1 MSHSP
6 NPKKI
11 DELLAVAVDLQPRP
25 DFAAWRQ
32 NHPEAVA
39 ALQSLPVILSKRRSK
54 MIRIAR
60 YSTSVAAVLLVAV
73 AAWWMFLSSSTAAA
87 WAQVI
92 EQLLRARNATCQ
104 LTFYRGG
111 ETTDKVYIEGDRTRY
126 EGVGTIGIADFR
138 TGKLLELNT
147 STKKAT
153 LRDLVK
159 DSDGHAIRRS
169 NLLADL
175 LKLKDAASK
184 VLPDEGA
191 GGVLCHV
198 YRVDKPVLLGW
209 DVPWVKLWIDP
220 RTNLPTQVH
229 TLVAD
234 GQIAVTYHDFL
245 WNEPL
250 DESLFSLVPPKGY
263 ELVDEKAQK
272 AKKARKAISMQ
283 EAVAVLDAA
292 EGGAIL
298 GRELRGEEAT
308 KALDMLGQQ
317 IESNFKAIKSWSGTY
332 RLDIQPPTPPQVSHV
347 MIEFSVE
354 PGRDRIRTD
363 YREVRQP
370 QAPLKPASPQTRE
383 DSLRTLPPPVFEPR
397 EWRWVRTAEESLQ
410 FPMNEL
416 RGRVAGFPQAGSDP
430 AHPFRIV
437 YREGPG
443 ATHHYDRY
451 TFVDPRTFLD
461 GDGGAPYWEVCTW
474 NASALRGERGDNS
487 DYAKKNVIVR
497 QRRNG
502 TATEYVLF
510 IRYRGSED
518 DVSDNVISK
527 TVFSS
532 QSGFNVVSRRSYMR
546 SRLYRSEQC
555 RFRQEKGVFIP
566 ERIEYRQ
573 YQLPS
578 VKGSTGAMTSDRVF
592 TLQQSKV
599 NEPIDPAVFEISS
612 LGLRRGDRMADWIER
627 RAQVFDGKR
636 FVPAEQFNAGQQ
648 GRK

>member
-1 MSHSP
+1 MSDSP
-6 NPKKI
+6 NRTKL
-11 DELLAVAVDLQPRP
+11 DDLLAGAVDLAARP
-25 DFAAWRQ
+25 DFAAWQ
-32 NHPEAVA
+32 EKHPEAVDSIE
-39 ALQSLPVILSKRRSK
+39 SLPIILSKRRSK

-60 YSTSVAAVLLVAV
+60 YSTSVAAVLLVAI
-73 AAWWMFLSSSTAAA
+73 AAWWMFFSSSTATA

-92 EQLLRARNATCQ
+92 EQLSRARNATCQ

-111 ETTDKVYIEGDRTRY
+111 ETTDKVYIEGDRTRH
-126 EGVGTIGIADFR
+126 EGAQTIRIADFR
-138 TGKLLELNT
+138 TGELLELNT
-147 STKKAT
+147 ATKKAT

-159 DSDGHAIRRS
+159 DSDGHAIRGG

-184 VLPDEGA
+184 VLPDEGI

-234 GQIAVTYHDFL
+234 GQIAVTYHDFR

-263 ELVDEKAQK
+263 ELVDEKEQK
-272 AKKARKAISMQ
+272 AKNARKAISMH

-292 EGGAIL
+292 DGGANL
-298 GRELRGEEAT
+298 GQELHREEAT
-308 KALDMLGQQ
+308 KALDMVGRR
-317 IESNFKAIKSWSGTY
+317 IEANFKAIKSWSGKY
-332 RLDIQPPTPPQVSHV
+332 RLDLRPPTPPQVSHV

-363 YREVRQP
+363 YREIRRP
-370 QAPLKPASPQTRE
+370 QAAAKPPSPQTRE
-383 DSLRTLPPPVFEPR
+383 DSFRILPPPVFEPR

-410 FPMNEL
+410 FPVNEL
-416 RGRVAGFPQAGSDP
+416 RGRIGGFPQAGSDP

-437 YREGPG
+437 CREGPG

-451 TFVDPRTFLD
+451 TFVDPRTFLG
-461 GDGGAPYWEVCTW
+461 GDGGAPYWEVCLW

-487 DYAKKNVIVR
+487 EYAKKNVIVR
-497 QRRNG
+497 KRRNG

-510 IRYRGSED
+510 IRYRGSAD
-518 DVSDNVISK
+518 DVSENVVSEA
-527 TVFSS
+527 VFSS
-532 QSGFNVVSRRSYMR
+532 QSGFNVVSRRSFMQG
-546 SRLYRSEQC
+546 RLYRSEQR
-555 RFRQEKGVFIP
+555 RFRQEEGEFIP
-566 ERIEYRQ
+566 ERIEYRE

-578 VKGSTGAMTSDRVF
+578 VKGSTGAMTSDRIF

-627 RAQVFDGKR
+627 RVQVFDGKQ
-636 FVPAEQFNAGQQ
+636 FVPVEQFNAG
-648 GRK
+648 R